1 MTHNSTSRADNI
13 IYLDQHRRHKK
24 LWGKYAKLHRA
35 FLQIYHPKFYTQL
48 SALSKL
54 DDWLH
59 TIDEIA
65 TRRFEL
71 GKSVGY
77 SQAEIEN
84 TLFTEVVYNLR

>member
-1 MTHNSTSRADNI
+1 MKRNSTNRANNI
-13 IYLDQHRRHKK
+13 IQFNRQNSH
-24 LWGKYAKLHRA
+24 GKYAKLHQA
-35 FLQIYHPKFYTQL
+35 FLQTYHPKFYTKL
-48 SALSKL
+48 TALGKL
-54 DDWLH
+54 DEWLF

-84 TLFTEVVYNLR
+84 TLFTEVIYNLR